1 MRYDKFLVFESAH
14 HQEMENEKSNRIAP
28 TYIPNTLGRIQSYD
42 PWGVSHV
49 VMERRTTPPMN
60 CVRQGIQVWIGFG
73 RDQRGQ
79 KAMDCWLT
87 AGNTTRVLS
96 ALLCSVY
103 WTWWGP
109 RWGGRFYAGFAPDL
123 CDIWA
128 GERHC
133 TLRSGFPLKHL
144 VIWVA
149 YAALS
154 ELISSQ
160 VANPSPLFNNSV
172 T

>member
-1 MRYDKFLVFESAH
+1 MRYDNFLVFESAH

-79 KAMDCWLT
+79 KAMDC
-87 AGNTTRVLS
+87 
-96 ALLCSVY
+96 
-103 WTWWGP
+103 
-109 RWGGRFYAGFAPDL
+109 
-123 CDIWA
+123 
-128 GERHC
+128 
-133 TLRSGFPLKHL
+133 
-144 VIWVA
+144 
-149 YAALS
+149 
-154 ELISSQ
+154 
-160 VANPSPLFNNSV
+160 
-172 T
+172 